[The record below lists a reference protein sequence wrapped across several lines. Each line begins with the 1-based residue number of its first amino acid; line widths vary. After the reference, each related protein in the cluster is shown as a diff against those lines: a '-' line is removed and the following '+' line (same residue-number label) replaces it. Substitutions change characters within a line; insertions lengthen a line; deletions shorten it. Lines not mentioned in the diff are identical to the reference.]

1 MDAILSWFRRHWRFG
16 LALIV
21 FAIGSIV
28 VLVLYI
34 RKKRAEAITL
44 KSQLEMLKAASKVWG
59 LEDEKESKQAELELE
74 QNKAKAQKLDEEIAA
89 ARRKLVSVVKDTSNM
104 QDDEVLKEFK
114 RHGY

>member
-1 MDAILSWFRRHWRFG
+1 MTAFISWFRRHWRFG
-16 LALIV
+16 LALV
-21 FAIGSIV
+21 VGAIGTVV

-44 KSQLEMLKAASKVWG
+44 KSQLEMLQAASKVWG
-59 LEDEKESKQAELELE
+59 LESEKEAKQAELELE
-74 QNKAKAQKLDEEIAA
+74 ENKAKADKLDEEIAS
-89 ARRKLVSVVKDTSNM
+89 ARRKLVSIVKDTSNM